1 MVCLDIEIVVLDIV
15 GQGRRIHI
23 TAMHTCGWCCPR
35 EFHVTALVLQKH
47 IGRFGWYICSY
58 PCRALRRD
66 AMSVLVVGRHVVSHV
81 ARARLGVE
89 EPNAVARSH

>member
-1 MVCLDIEIVVLDIV
+1 
-15 GQGRRIHI
+15 
-23 TAMHTCGWCCPR
+23 MHTCGWCRPR
-35 EFHVTALVLQKH
+35 EFYVTALVLQKH
-47 IGRFGWYICSY
+47 VGWFGWNICTY

-89 EPNAVARSH
+89 ESDAVARSYRCDDSDFL